1 MKKIIAFYGILF
13 SLSLSA
19 EDAKQNA
26 AKCPYMA
33 SASEDPHK
41 TVKENTPAVVPL
53 KNSNVTATT
62 NRDWWPNQLNLSVLR
77 QNNPASNPLGSNFD
91 YTKEFKSLNLT
102 ALKKDLSDLM
112 TQSQDWWPADYGS
125 LWSAIYKNGMAQC
138 RYL

>member
-62 NRDWWPNQLNLSVLR
+62 NRDW
-77 QNNPASNPLGSNFD
+77 
-91 YTKEFKSLNLT
+91 
-102 ALKKDLSDLM
+102 
-112 TQSQDWWPADYGS
+112 
-125 LWSAIYKNGMAQC
+125 
-138 RYL
+138 

>member
-1 MKKIIAFYGILF
+1 
-13 SLSLSA
+13 
-19 EDAKQNA
+19 
-26 AKCPYMA
+26 MA

-112 TQSQDWWPADYGS
+112 TQSQDWWPADYGH
-125 LWSAIYKNGMAQC
+125 LWSTIYKNGMAQC
-138 RYL
+138 RHL